1 MKNLI
6 LKIISGG
13 QTGAD
18 MGGLLAA
25 RDLGIRTGGCAPK
38 GFVTENGSN
47 IDLGRIYGLHQST
60 SEKYPPR
67 TEENVGKSDC
77 TIIFSS
83 NSGSERGSILTEKL
97 CMKKKK
103 SYLWVDPFDEAT
115 PEKIKEFLIEQ
126 VKLKSR
132 QIILNVAGN
141 RESKNTGIE
150 NKVKEVLKEVL
161 CQP

>member
-1 MKNLI
+1 
-6 LKIISGG
+6 
-13 QTGAD
+13 
-18 MGGLLAA
+18 
-25 RDLGIRTGGCAPK
+25 
-38 GFVTENGSN
+38 
-47 IDLGRIYGLHQST
+47 
-60 SEKYPPR
+60 
-67 TEENVGKSDC
+67 
-77 TIIFSS
+77 
-83 NSGSERGSILTEKL
+83 
-97 CMKKKK
+97 MKKKK